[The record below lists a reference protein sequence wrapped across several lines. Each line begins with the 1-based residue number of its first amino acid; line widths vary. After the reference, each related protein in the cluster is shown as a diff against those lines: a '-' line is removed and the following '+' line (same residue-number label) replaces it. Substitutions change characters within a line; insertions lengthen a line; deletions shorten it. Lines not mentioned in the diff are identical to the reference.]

1 MRRGVVLLDVL
12 VAALILAIGLA
23 VTMSLA
29 SQSLIGQG
37 LSERRITASWLAD
50 GLLGMVLAEGPQR
63 YSMRQPAEGRFD
75 APFSDFDFRVEIRSR
90 GDWVPYEVT
99 ATVSWSERGGPMQVQ
114 VQTLAAPRQ
123 GEEDDWS
130 HWRPDE
136 PLDREA
142 RTWDEEETD
151 AAGGPGAA
159 P

>member
-1 MRRGVVLLDVL
+1 MRRGVILLDVL
-12 VAALILAIGLA
+12 VASLILAIGLA

-37 LSERRITASWLAD
+37 ISERRITASWLAD
-50 GLLGMVLAEGPQR
+50 GLLGMVMSEGPRR
-63 YSMRQPAEGRFD
+63 YSMRQPSEGRFE
-75 APFSDFDFRVEIRSR
+75 APFDDYDYELTIRSR

-99 ATVSWSERGGPMQVQ
+99 ATVSWIDRGGPMQVH

-130 HWRPDE
+130 NWRPEE

-142 RTWDEEETD
+142 RTWEEEED
-151 AAGGPGAA
+151 DGLSAGGGG
-159 P
+159 